1 MKKLFL
7 LLLLSGVFSQSYAQT
22 GCFAEW
28 KEVFERRGSYT
39 VTDDMYRSVILS
51 FIEGTESYCI
61 YGKVRVENG
70 KIVSVFVQ
78 YEDGE
83 FALMDQKFVNKA
95 NRAPGV
101 INGISEEISNEAG
114 EKFYVLFIDKIKPK
128 KREYK
133 KAGGPG
139 AEFK

>member
-1 MKKLFL
+1 MKKTFLFL
-7 LLLLSGVFSQSYAQT
+7 LFSAFFIQSFAQT
-22 GCFAEW
+22 GCYAEW
-28 KEVFERRGSYT
+28 KSVFEKRGAYT

-51 FIEGTESYCI
+51 FIEGEESYCI

-70 KIVSVFVQ
+70 KIASIFVQ

-83 FALMDQKFVNKA
+83 FALMDQQFQNKM
-95 NRAPGV
+95 NRAPGI
-101 INGISEEISNEAG
+101 INGISEEITNEAG
-114 EKFYVLFIDKIKPK
+114 EKFFVLFIDKIKPK

-133 KAGGPG
+133 KAAGPG

>member
-1 MKKLFL
+1 MKKTILLFL
-7 LLLLSGVFSQSYAQT
+7 FSGIIMQSFAQT
-22 GCFAEW
+22 GCYAEW
-28 KEVFERRGSYT
+28 KKVFEQRGAYT
-39 VTDDMYRSVILS
+39 VTDDMYRSVIIS
-51 FIEGTESYCI
+51 FIEGDESFCI

-70 KIVSVFVQ
+70 KIVSIFVQ

-83 FALMDQKFVNKA
+83 FALMDQKFTNKA
-95 NRAPGV
+95 NRPPGIV
-101 INGISEEISNEAG
+101 NGISEEITNEAG

-133 KAGGPG
+133 KAAGPG

>member
-1 MKKLFL
+1 MKKVFLFL
-7 LLLLSGVFSQSYAQT
+7 LFTVFFSSIYAQS
-22 GCFAEW
+22 GCFSEW
-28 KEVFERRGSYT
+28 KTVFEKRGAYT

-51 FIEGTESYCI
+51 FIEGEESYCI

-70 KIVSVFVQ
+70 KIASIFVQ

-83 FALMDQKFVNKA
+83 FALMDQEFHNKS
-95 NRAPGV
+95 NRAPG
-101 INGISEEISNEAG
+101 IANGISEEITNEAG

-133 KAGGPG
+133 KATGPG

>member
-1 MKKLFL
+1 
-7 LLLLSGVFSQSYAQT
+7 
-22 GCFAEW
+22 
-28 KEVFERRGSYT
+28 
-39 VTDDMYRSVILS
+39 MYRNVIIS
-51 FIEGTESYCI
+51 FIEGTESFCI

-70 KIVSVFVQ
+70 KIVSIFIQ

-83 FALMDQKFVNKA
+83 YSLMDQKFVNKM

-128 KREYK
+128 KREFK
-133 KAGGPG
+133 KAAGPG

>member
-1 MKKLFL
+1 MKKSL
-7 LLLLSGVFSQSYAQT
+7 LLLFFSALFVSSYAQE
-22 GCFAEW
+22 GCFKQW
-28 KEVFERRGSYT
+28 KEVFTKRGAYT
-39 VTDDMYRSVILS
+39 VMDDMHRKVIIS
-51 FIEGTESYCI
+51 FIEGGESYCI

-70 KIVSVFVQ
+70 KIVSIFVQ

-83 FALMDQKFVNKA
+83 FALMDQKFTNNIK
-95 NRAPGV
+95 RPPGV
-101 INGISEEISNEAG
+101 MNGISEEITNEAG

-133 KAGGPG
+133 KAAGPG